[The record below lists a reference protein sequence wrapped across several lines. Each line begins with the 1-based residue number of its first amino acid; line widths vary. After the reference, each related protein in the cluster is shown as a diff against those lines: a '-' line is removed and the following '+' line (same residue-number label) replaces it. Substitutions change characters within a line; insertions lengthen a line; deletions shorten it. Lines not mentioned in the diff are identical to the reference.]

1 MLRHKYMYVLLS
13 LCCVLFIISGC
24 DRNDEKID
32 FSVEQNKDVIARDY
46 DSGQIRPLRLVFA
59 SLVSPLDTWHA
70 YKVMADYLSRELG
83 RPVVLLQR
91 RTYEEVDMMLA
102 GGEADIAFLSTG
114 AYLSYHGIEPLDL
127 VAVPQMEGQT
137 SYKTYLV
144 VPADS
149 EAVSI
154 EGLKG
159 GTFAFTDPQ
168 SNSGRMAVDEILR
181 AENVTPEQFFKRY
194 FYTYNHDKS
203 LLAVANHL
211 ADGAAVDSFIYDFL
225 SRQAPELISQVRI
238 IDILGESPAGPVVMR
253 ADMPPDEKEAIRK
266 LFWTMAEYLPAKE
279 AMSSVMIDKF
289 VPADVPAYDALRR
302 ERTDWP
308 KGREGKYE

>member
-1 MLRHKYMYVLLS
+1 
-13 LCCVLFIISGC
+13 
-24 DRNDEKID
+24 
-32 FSVEQNKDVIARDY
+32 
-46 DSGQIRPLRLVFA
+46 
-59 SLVSPLDTWHA
+59 
-70 YKVMADYLSRELG
+70 
-83 RPVVLLQR
+83 
-91 RTYEEVDMMLA
+91 MMLA

-154 EGLKG
+154 KGLKG

-211 ADGAAVDSFIYDFL
+211 ADGAAVDSFIYDFFVQASTGTHQPSKDYRYTGGIS
-225 SRQAPELISQVRI
+225 SRTS
-238 IDILGESPAGPVVMR
+238 SHAGR
-253 ADMPPDEKEAIRK
+253 YA
-266 LFWTMAEYLPAKE
+266 T
-279 AMSSVMIDKF
+279 
-289 VPADVPAYDALRR
+289 
-302 ERTDWP
+302 
-308 KGREGKYE
+308 G